1 MRFLLMACLFCCC
14 ASQSAMAQDIDCSNA
29 MSQVEMTFCAGKDL
43 DAADAELNRVYRLAM
58 EAARI
63 QDEVLEADQIPSR
76 TMLRDAQRAWIEFR
90 DRACE
95 AESTLFRGG
104 TAQSQLYLTC
114 KTRLTESRTK
124 DLEFFA
130 QPR

>member
-1 MRFLLMACLFCCC
+1 MRFLPMACLFCCC
-14 ASQSAMAQDIDCSNA
+14 ASQSTMAQDIDCSNA

-43 DAADAELNRVYRLAM
+43 DAADAELNRVYRLAIK
-58 EAARI
+58 AARI

-76 TMLRDAQRAWIEFR
+76 KMLRDAQRVWIEFR